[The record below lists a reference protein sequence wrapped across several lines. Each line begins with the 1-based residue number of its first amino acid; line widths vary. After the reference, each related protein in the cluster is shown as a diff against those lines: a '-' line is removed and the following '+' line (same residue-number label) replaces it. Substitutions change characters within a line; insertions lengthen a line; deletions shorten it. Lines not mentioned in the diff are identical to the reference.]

1 MALSPEY
8 GQVAFTLQG
17 ASVASFNPLASSLA
31 TAYGTPI
38 ALEYVQMLEVN
49 PEADT
54 DEIMTQGM
62 TTEGLAVVKKA
73 TGKMTFAALNVAA
86 YTPLFGITPTST
98 GSTPNRIKTVKWTA
112 GKRGNPYF
120 GLVGKLYGLSTSD
133 LHLGFYKCQML
144 NHPTIKVEQNKF
156 ILPEVEVLMMVYD
169 VTTAAYFKQE
179 THETE
184 ANLPS
189 DFGTW
194 FAA

>member
-1 MALSPEY
+1 MPEY
-8 GQVAFTLQG
+8 GQVAFTLQ
-17 ASVASFNPLASSLA
+17 AAAVAACNPLAASLA
-31 TAYGTPI
+31 TAYSAPI
-38 ALEYVQMLEVN
+38 ALESVQVLEVN

-62 TTEGLAVVKKA
+62 VTEGLAVVKKA

-86 YTPLFGITPTST
+86 YTPLFGITPVST
-98 GSTPNRIKTVKWTA
+98 GTAPNRIKTVKWTA

-120 GLVGKLYGLSTSD
+120 GLIGKLYGLATSD

-144 NHPTIKVEQNKF
+144 NHPTLKVEQNKF
-156 ILPEVEVLMMVYD
+156 ILPEVEVLMLVYD

-184 ANLPS
+184 ANLPT
-189 DFGTW
+189 DFGAW